1 MRRGLHVIVAALVV
15 LGSVAEAQSAEVVGP
30 IAAMDTASRTL
41 VIRVEPVGDRERRV
55 RWNPQTLFVIR
66 GRPGAARDLRPGQRV
81 RVQLQV
87 SGSGR
92 VRDVARRVVVLP
104 DA

>member
-1 MRRGLHVIVAALVV
+1 MRRGLLALLTALLV
-15 LGSVAEAQSAEVVGP
+15 LGSVAQAQSTEIVG
-30 IAAMDTASRTL
+30 ALTAMDTASRTL
-41 VIRVEPVGDRERRV
+41 TVRVADRERRV

-66 GRPGAARDLRPGQRV
+66 GRPGAASDLRPGQRL

-87 SGSGR
+87 SGAGR

-104 DA
+104 AD